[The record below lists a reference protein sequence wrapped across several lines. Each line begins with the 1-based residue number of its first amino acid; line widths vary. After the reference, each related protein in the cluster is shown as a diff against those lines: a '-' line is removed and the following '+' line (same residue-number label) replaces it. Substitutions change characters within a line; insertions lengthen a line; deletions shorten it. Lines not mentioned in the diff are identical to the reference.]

1 MRVMM
6 GNIPLEKLDK
16 ATEDAL
22 WVEYRKT
29 REWRIRESFIMQ
41 YAPLVKYVAGRVA
54 VGMPPTV
61 EFDDLVGFGVFG
73 LLDAIDKFDPAKG
86 VKFKTYAVTR
96 IRGAIIDELRAI
108 DWVPRSVRQKA
119 REIED
124 AVSALEAQLGRVAT
138 DQEVAVSM
146 GLKEDEYLKL
156 LTKTTSTTMLSLS
169 DVWFSGD
176 ENDKVSI
183 GESIEAP
190 SSLNPDVIAEKAE
203 NKRVLKEC
211 IKELPDKEQKI
222 IILYYY
228 KGLTLKEIGK
238 ALGVT
243 ESRVSQLHSKAIL
256 HLRSKLTNARK
267 GIV

>member
-6 GNIPLEKLDK
+6 GNIPLEQK
-16 ATEDAL
+16 TEDDL
-22 WVEYRKT
+22 WIEYRKAKDPK
-29 REWRIRESFIMQ
+29 IRESFIKQ

-73 LLDAIDKFDPAKG
+73 LLDAIDKFDPKKG

-96 IRGAIIDELRAI
+96 IRGSIIDELRSI

-119 REIED
+119 REIEN
-124 AVSALEAQLGRVAT
+124 AISALEAQLGRVAT
-138 DQEVAVSM
+138 DREIALSL
-146 GLKEDEYLKL
+146 GLKEDEYLKI

-169 DVWFSGD
+169 DMWFSGD

-190 SSLNPDVIAEKAE
+190 SSLNPDVITEKAE
-203 NKRVLKEC
+203 AKRVLKEY
-211 IKELPDKEQKI
+211 IKELSDKEQKI
-222 IILYYY
+222 LVLYYY
-228 KGLTLKEIGK
+228 KGLTLKEIGQV
-238 ALGVT
+238 LSVT
-243 ESRVSQLHSKAIL
+243 ESRVSQLHSKAIV
-256 HLRSKLTNARK
+256 HLRAKLTNARK
-267 GIV
+267 GLL

>member
-1 MRVMM
+1 MRVKM
-6 GNIPLEKLDK
+6 GNIPLEKK
-16 ATEDAL
+16 TEDEL
-22 WVEYRKT
+22 WVEYRST
-29 REWRIRESFIMQ
+29 RDSQIRESFIMQ

-124 AVSALEAQLGRVAT
+124 AIGTLEAQLGRIAT
-138 DQEVAVSM
+138 DQEVAGSL
-146 GLKEDEYLKL
+146 GLKEEEYLKL
-156 LTKTTSTTMLSLS
+156 LTKTSSTTMLSLS

-190 SSLNPDVIAEKAE
+190 SSLNPDVIAAKAE
-203 NKRVLKEC
+203 TRRVLREYA
-211 IKELPDKEQKI
+211 KELPEKERSI
-222 IILYYY
+222 VFLYYY

-238 ALGVT
+238 VLGVT
-243 ESRVSQLHSKAIL
+243 ESRVSQLHSKAIV
-256 HLRSKLTNARK
+256 HLRAKLTNARR

>member
-6 GNIPLEKLDK
+6 GNIPLDQK
-16 ATEDAL
+16 TEDEL
-22 WVEYRKT
+22 WIEYRKT
-29 REWRIRESFIMQ
+29 KDTKIRESFIKQ

-73 LLDAIDKFDPAKG
+73 LLDAIDKFDPKKG

-96 IRGAIIDELRAI
+96 IHGAIIDELRSI

-119 REIED
+119 REIEN
-124 AVSALEAQLGRVAT
+124 AIGALEAQLGRIAT
-138 DQEVAVSM
+138 DREIALSL

-156 LTKTTSTTMLSLS
+156 LTKTRGTTVLSLS

-183 GESIEAP
+183 AESIEAP
-190 SSLNPDVIAEKAE
+190 SSLNPDVISEKAE
-203 NKRVLKEC
+203 AKRVLKEY
-211 IKELPDKEQKI
+211 IKELSEKEQKI
-222 IILYYY
+222 LVLYYY
-228 KGLTLKEIGK
+228 KGLTLKEIGQV
-238 ALGVT
+238 LSVT
-243 ESRVSQLHSKAIL
+243 ESRVSQLHSKAIA
-256 HLRSKLTNARK
+256 HLRAKLTNARK
-267 GIV
+267 GLV